1 MANANAR
8 IDIDINTSEAAAGL
22 KRLQAQLNAF
32 NSTLTK
38 GSTVQATAM
47 RNAKDNLMELV
58 NASRFFTAETVR
70 MQTAAGKLDK
80 TLAKGQGTLGQF
92 FSAKFLRNSAAA
104 ASALSLAETRAAA
117 LQTQFVA
124 TGAAAN
130 GMRDAIA
137 IRPLQAFNNAAAV
150 SAQKLA
156 IHRAML
162 NQATTSMINFG
173 KNTQW
178 TGRQLMVG
186 FTVPLTIFGAVA
198 GKTFRELEKEAV
210 NFKKVYGDAFTPPE
224 EMQANLDAVKELA
237 KEYTKYGI
245 AVKDTI
251 GLAAEAAAAGAQN
264 QELLDAT
271 TQATRLATLGQ
282 MEQNEALKTTIS
294 LQNAF
299 KLSGDELAKSVNFLN
314 MVENQT
320 VVTLQDLSGA
330 IPRVAPVIKGLGG
343 DVEDLAAFLAA
354 MQEGGVSAA
363 QGAQALK
370 SGLASLINP
379 TDKAKEKLQDMGISL
394 DTIIQANRGD
404 LMGTVQALADAFDT
418 LDQFSRQ
425 QAIEEIFGKFQ
436 YARLAALFDNIN
448 KEGTQAARVLE
459 MTGMSAAEMAAS
471 AEKELGA
478 IEEAVGTKFT
488 AAMEKLQLA
497 IAPIGEMFTKLA
509 IPVINFL
516 SKIAD
521 AFNNLPD
528 FAKKFIGLATVV
540 VGLVIPAGTMFLGL
554 LVNLVGT
561 LIKFGAV
568 TGSAFRGFLSGGI
581 KGAFDAVSQSVNYM
595 SLEQIDAA
603 TASQQL
609 AGSTEAVN
617 AALLGQVGASE
628 GAQAAVM
635 ELAYAYEILT
645 QQMRETAAMN
655 EVVFGTSAAAMGA
668 AGTRGPRVRRNRGGT
683 IPGSGNTDT
692 VPAMLTPGE
701 FVVNKQATQDNL
713 PLLRQIN
720 ESGKV
725 PGYFAGGIVARLLS
739 MFRGKPPI
747 NNQTTTP
754 IVPKGNPRQQ
764 AEVRRQQ
771 GRQNQEQRFLE
782 NDFNLSDISEPAKRR
797 AWSLANRLNIMTNAD
812 TRGSVGFH
820 SKYNQQ
826 LKDGNVNANPTAKQL
841 LDDLNDDAY
850 DSFVV
855 LKKQAQTWNSKN
867 PNSTVNADTIV
878 ENFKRSLSG
887 LKETKINDTRIKLLY
902 REAIEESGIN
912 GRDFLNAIRRPAVI
926 DAKMRIRD
934 QESGLGRAGYSARNV
949 QQEFGSGLDNSENL
963 IKADLLPDGRIRIS
977 RHIRKLDEEQKKAG
991 IGTEREEMAIISVG
1005 EKQYIKD
1012 GRSQAN
1018 IWVDDGDG
1026 PINLRLLRGE
1036 LGSAPGAD
1044 YSYKSVTG
1052 PGIEGVQFAH
1062 ANKGGHIVPGTGN
1075 KDTVPAMLTPGEFVV
1090 NKKATQSNMALL
1102 KAINDGNIR
1111 GYAAG
1116 DVVGDKRNGFYAEG
1130 TNGMKSGPFPTRRMA
1145 RKEARQIVR
1154 NLGISRSGGIGMR
1167 GMGLGMGMGMAGG
1180 AMFMGAGMMPNQGAA
1195 AAMQVGGTAL
1205 SMASMLPML
1214 GVGGPVTLAIAG
1226 IAAAAVGA
1234 GVAIKAWRESVDSA
1248 ARSAAEFGANLG
1260 GTANALNTIATI
1272 TGQQT
1277 PLQRRRQVELGI
1289 TNAEMENIMSPEM
1302 SAMLT
1307 SEKGQALIEELK
1319 SVTSAERFQKLADY
1333 LKSAIA
1339 SGLMDREMA
1348 TSFAKAVSFEV
1359 KDSLLGRKT
1368 ATAISSQEVG
1378 SEAFL
1383 ELSRKRTSAADSLFK
1398 KFENEFEQAAKN
1410 VKTGIDASLNEIQ
1423 DSVKISGPT
1432 PSQVVGLAMQGI
1444 QDYANVQA
1452 LAQEEFANGT
1462 ISLKQ
1467 FTEITKEA
1475 SEQQQRFTVALK
1487 SAVEFAADPGAAMQG
1502 VIDQLKQSG
1511 FTEEDF
1517 KSLEEAAKVS
1527 ATGADFNVS
1536 DAIEASQELKS
1547 VGVAALQVGTDLVTV
1562 NAALRDLA
1570 DTAVEGTNAM
1580 RIAFN
1585 QFGNLPD
1592 AIAKVSI
1599 SGLLGGQVPVETAQT
1614 QAALDDFIKGGGDTG
1629 KLQGML
1635 ASMSQQ
1641 EATQTFNT
1649 LTGLGDPAQQNQF
1662 MSDFEA
1668 ITQAIDSEYATQM
1681 VNSKEYLEELGR
1693 GQTTTVDSIK
1703 EAGDVFGESTKE
1715 MVAYAK
1721 KVKVPLTELNEK
1733 GKAIADLPDELAF
1746 KLGVEA
1752 TNIEDLKKFGPIAD
1766 ELGKAWPILQK
1777 LPESFNLKAFV
1788 EANTSKNGELASPE
1802 KLANEMILIKDSL
1815 ADLDSTKPQV
1825 VKKAVVDILVAH
1837 GGKEA
1842 DAQSAFSDILGNME
1856 DFNDFQL
1863 EDKMAIVGIMV
1874 KYMED
1879 VEALSEVTKEAMN
1892 LTHGGAMYGQQYYE
1906 ERVNESAAQA
1916 EIATQAAR
1924 VNMAGGNNRGGGG
1937 GGTPEKTLFQQ
1948 LKEQAQASQKML
1960 AGMSGLGDQRGFK
1973 KFISGPFAP
1982 EFLEYLRSQ
1991 GEKGLKLIKGGL
2003 DKVKKAYANFVRD
2016 RSAQLASQALIA
2028 PKLRK
2033 QEMNDMQTEI
2043 DLRNQ
2048 LAKAGRSQEEIDF
2061 IVERT
2066 SEYKKQIAANKDLI
2080 EQEKAKPKGER
2091 NQKFIDDLREG
2102 NSVLRE
2108 DIKLVK
2114 QSSEGYVDL
2123 ARSLEYAQMSVKDLQ
2138 QALRDNQMQQNDLQR
2153 QIAEYEVIRPLE
2165 DQLEAQQKILE
2176 AGQREIE
2183 LKQRTVDEIGRQ
2195 IELEQRRLEP
2205 IDDAIEKLE
2214 EQKTKVEESYDTQL
2228 KALDDIARKEDN
2240 LARIREGRLD
2250 VASALSRGD
2259 VGAAAQAA
2267 IEMQRRFAEG
2277 QQEAA
2282 RTALEA
2288 RRQQEIDAIQGNI
2301 KQKQEERKVIEQEIE
2316 RLQLSQRDIQ
2326 DEIYQK
2332 QQDLIPVQ
2340 DEIYRLNNV
2349 IANEADRLDDLY
2361 SNAALQVQNLKD
2373 QLRLAK
2379 DEALAL
2385 VAALNNKVALEQ
2397 AANAAN
2403 AAANAPIVTGEAPS
2417 TPFTGWNNEF
2427 ADNPVMIYS
2436 PEQISANIDAMGR
2449 AYGGKIKKYA
2459 MGGMVNYK
2467 GSREPAPG
2475 MMYGGKMKK
2484 YAMGSFVP
2492 GRGMTD
2498 KVPAMLTPGE
2508 FVVRKSVASQY
2519 GPLLQAMNSDI
2530 FPGMR
2535 GIANDPV
2542 FYAPSV
2548 NASSLIAPISNL
2560 TAPMDNRSMQ
2570 YNYSVNVNAKTD
2582 ADANEIANVV
2592 INKIKRIDDRQVKG
2606 VRL

>member
-1 MANANAR
+1 LANANAR

-561 LIKFGAV
+561 LTKFGAV

-645 QQMRETAAMN
+645 QQMREAAAMN

-713 PLLRQIN
+713 PLLKAIN
-720 ESGKV
+720 NGGKA
-725 PGYFAGGIVARLLS
+725 PGFMAGGLAAMKQVSIRPLATQVGKSSIYLPAGAPGIRHLPAR
-739 MFRGKPPI
+739 MQWQGKKINQDLGKIKQSKTSKVVPPTGI
-747 NNQTTTP
+747 E
-754 IVPKGNPRQQ
+754 I
-764 AEVRRQQ
+764 A
-771 GRQNQEQRFLE
+771 
-782 NDFNLSDISEPAKRR
+782 
-797 AWSLANRLNIMTNAD
+797 
-812 TRGSVGFH
+812 
-820 SKYNQQ
+820 
-826 LKDGNVNANPTAKQL
+826 
-841 LDDLNDDAY
+841 DDLN
-850 DSFVV
+850 S
-855 LKKQAQTWNSKN
+855 
-867 PNSTVNADTIV
+867 
-878 ENFKRSLSG
+878 
-887 LKETKINDTRIKLLY
+887 
-902 REAIEESGIN
+902 AIESGVHPMGIMYDIATQLKYDKKTTTKMFQNMSKKLTNEFKSYGNNPISNDLYEEIIEKYHKQFMSSITREGVVN
-912 GRDFLNAIRRPAVI
+912 GKIKTLNLFDELDR
-926 DAKMRIRD
+926 
-934 QESGLGRAGYSARNV
+934 LGMSRGAGGRRAGNV
-949 QQEFGSGLDNSENL
+949 VSVSE
-963 IKADLLPDGRIRIS
+963 DGIRIS
-977 RHIRKLDEEQKKAG
+977 GQHLLGQSGGYSKFSEKHFELTSDLYDGKLPTTYSRYQQLIEQY
-991 IGTEREEMAIISVG
+991 
-1005 EKQYIKD
+1005 Q
-1012 GRSQAN
+1012 
-1018 IWVDDGDG
+1018 
-1026 PINLRLLRGE
+1026 RG
-1036 LGSAPGAD
+1036 
-1044 YSYKSVTG
+1044 
-1052 PGIEGVQFAH
+1052 H
-1062 ANKGGHIVPGTGN
+1062 NKGGIIQGFNKGNIVPGQGN
-1075 KDTVPAMLTPGEFVV
+1075 KDTVPAMLTPGEFVI
-1090 NKKATQSNMALL
+1090 NKQATQSNRALL
-1102 KAINDGNIR
+1102 EAINNGEIKGYRKGGHVQTQNIQGVR
-1111 GYAAG
+1111 SF
-1116 DVVGDKRNGFYAEG
+1116 VVLDEQGQEVGRFS
-1130 TNGMKSGPFPTRRMA
+1130 TQ
-1145 RKEARQIVR
+1145 KEANKALRSYRRQMRVS
-1154 NLGISRSGGIGMR
+1154 GASRGGRGMGMMGGR
-1167 GMGLGMGMGMAGG
+1167 GMGLSML
-1180 AMFMGAGMMPNQGAA
+1180 
-1195 AAMQVGGTAL
+1195 GGTAMMGGMMIPGVAQNQAASSAIMGGGMLL
-1205 SMASMLPML
+1205 SMAPML
-1214 GVGGPVTLAIAG
+1214 AGMGPAGLAIAG
-1226 IAAAAVGA
+1226 VAAAIGGTVLAL
-1234 GVAIKAWRESVDSA
+1234 KAFREETDRNV
-1248 ARSAAEFGANLG
+1248 RKAAEFGSNLG
-1260 GTANALNTIATI
+1260 GAANRMEKVSAATGYQFARQRSPLESFKFTQQEI
-1272 TGQQT
+1272 EGASQFGEYFESETGQKF
-1277 PLQRRRQVELGI
+1277 VEDL
-1289 TNAEMENIMSPEM
+1289 
-1302 SAMLT
+1302 
-1307 SEKGQALIEELK
+1307 
-1319 SVTSAERFQKLADY
+1319 QKLDPQARY
-1333 LKSAIA
+1333 EEVRSAIA
-1339 SGLMDREMA
+1339 MAIADGMDKK
-1348 TSFAKAVSFEV
+1348 TAKAY
-1359 KDSLLGRKT
+1359 G
-1368 ATAISSQEVG
+1368 
-1378 SEAFL
+1378 
-1383 ELSRKRTSAADSLFK
+1383 
-1398 KFENEFEQAAKN
+1398 
-1410 VKTGIDASLNEIQ
+1410 
-1423 DSVKISGPT
+1423 
-1432 PSQVVGLAMQGI
+1432 
-1444 QDYANVQA
+1444 
-1452 LAQEEFANGT
+1452 
-1462 ISLKQ
+1462 
-1467 FTEITKEA
+1467 
-1475 SEQQQRFTVALK
+1475 
-1487 SAVEFAADPGAAMQG
+1487 
-1502 VIDQLKQSG
+1502 
-1511 FTEEDF
+1511 
-1517 KSLEEAAKVS
+1517 
-1527 ATGADFNVS
+1527 
-1536 DAIEASQELKS
+1536 
-1547 VGVAALQVGTDLVTV
+1547 
-1562 NAALRDLA
+1562 
-1570 DTAVEGTNAM
+1570 
-1580 RIAFN
+1580 
-1585 QFGNLPD
+1585 D
-1592 AIAKVSI
+1592 AIAFYTNDALLKSRIGRDIRSGELVKGSTAAIAEIDKRVS
-1599 SGLLGGQVPVETAQT
+1599 SAQER
-1614 QAALDDFIKGGGDTG
+1614 L
-1629 KLQGML
+1629 
-1635 ASMSQQ
+1635 
-1641 EATQTFNT
+1641 
-1649 LTGLGDPAQQNQF
+1649 P
-1662 MSDFEA
+1662 
-1668 ITQAIDSEYATQM
+1668 
-1681 VNSKEYLEELGR
+1681 EL
-1693 GQTTTVDSIK
+1693 V
-1703 EAGDVFGESTKE
+1703 EAGGMSRS
-1715 MVAYAK
+1715 Y
-1721 KVKVPLTELNEK
+1721 L
-1733 GKAIADLPDELAF
+1733 
-1746 KLGVEA
+1746 
-1752 TNIEDLKKFGPIAD
+1752 
-1766 ELGKAWPILQK
+1766 
-1777 LPESFNLKAFV
+1777 
-1788 EANTSKNGELASPE
+1788 
-1802 KLANEMILIKDSL
+1802 
-1815 ADLDSTKPQV
+1815 
-1825 VKKAVVDILVAH
+1825 
-1837 GGKEA
+1837 
-1842 DAQSAFSDILGNME
+1842 SDILGTEGMTNVIGESALTTIPFLRGIHESMDDMVDEQGNFNFSISAIANNMNPVAMFRTAAETFLPGQGGEGNVVSNLKDLGKNAESVAAQFGSSIQILKELENAEALLMEERKNGIISTQQYEDRLSKLQSLEEQQYQKVSDAVKIASDQDFTKQAVGNQLVLAGFEGDLAKTIADVTSANAVAQKMYNE
-1856 DFNDFQL
+1856 DFQHLSEEQQNVVTSVISRTLTGITPENAQAKIAEIENTYMLISEQL
-1863 EDKMAIVGIMV
+1863 LNAAKNGLTPQELDTAVLTQQISNFVQSAFTDVDMGRSEAATRRRLATENLVSVDTLGLR
-1874 KYMED
+1874 MED
-1879 VEALSEVTKEAMN
+1879 VTGALGSFIDRDFALRISSSKQELNEFIPLLKELQQFPGIIVEIITETEDGRDPQDVAKDIKETLEDISKLKFKGIRKEIVEALPEAQQYISLARQAGISFDNIPGALKEA
-1892 LTHGGAMYGQQYYE
+1892 
-1906 ERVNESAAQA
+1906 
-1916 EIATQAAR
+1916 ATQADALSKALDPKRTGILKQVKVGIITELFGNEYGDPAALTSAINAVFPDGVDPLYIPLILQLQNPEVLQLISGGYGTQVLNALRQGKTSLEIAR
-1924 VNMAGGNNRGGGG
+1924 GKTADQLARGGGG
-1937 GGTPEKTLFQQ
+1937 TVVDLTPVDMTKTPPFTGEKPKDPSGSGAGTPEKTLFQE